1 MPTECRKG
9 APGGWSAIAVATVVL
24 GLLPPDSVA
33 QGLRERRP
41 IGSGWIQDRH
51 AELAAAA
58 RLVVR
63 TKGDITIAGS
73 SRESI
78 RYAAR
83 LRVRAPGDGTE
94 WVQAALGSSGIEA
107 LEREDGAL
115 ELSLIEPE
123 CAGCRLDASVEI
135 QIPESTVEIDLRTP
149 FGDIRVS
156 NVRGSVR
163 ALADGGSVDLESI
176 GGAVDVIAAGSVRLE
191 NVSGPVNCETRSGR
205 VEVGRVTGPA
215 SLRTSVGSLRVES
228 VQGDL
233 DAATGAGSIQVGRVS
248 GTARLATS
256 SGSIQVGDALNGLE
270 ADVGAGGHPRTTGVR
285 DAEPD
290 QRHRQ
295 HRCGASGG
303 NEAARLRPVDRCRVG
318 RGLLARIARIDCRG
332 SRAVGQ
338 GQAGNRE
345 RLPGDSDSAAAGPAR
360 RVGRE
365 RIDQRGRTGASLP
378 HRNRTRGDQEA
389 AIGPPAPFRTPA
401 CRGKSH
407 SPLSS

>member
-24 GLLPPDSVA
+24 GLLPPDLVA

-51 AELAAAA
+51 AELPAAA
-58 RLVVR
+58 RLVVS

-270 ADVGAGGHPRTTGVR
+270 ADVGAGDIRVRRVSGTLNLTSGTGNIAVALQEGTRLRDSVLSTGVGSVVVSLPESL
-285 DAEPD
+285 ALTVEAAV
-290 QRHRQ
+290 QLVKGRQ
-295 HRCGASGG
+295 GIVSDFPAIRIRRLPGLLGGSGASGSING
-303 NEAARLRPVDRCRVG
+303 GGPVLR
-318 RGLLARIARIDCRG
+318 
-332 SRAVGQ
+332 S
-338 GQAGNRE
+338 
-345 RLPGDSDSAAAGPAR
+345 
-360 RVGRE
+360 
-365 RIDQRGRTGASLP
+365 RTG
-378 HRNRTRGDQEA
+378 
-389 AIGPPAPFRTPA
+389 IGHVEIR
-401 CRGKSH
+401 RQR
-407 SPLSS
+407 